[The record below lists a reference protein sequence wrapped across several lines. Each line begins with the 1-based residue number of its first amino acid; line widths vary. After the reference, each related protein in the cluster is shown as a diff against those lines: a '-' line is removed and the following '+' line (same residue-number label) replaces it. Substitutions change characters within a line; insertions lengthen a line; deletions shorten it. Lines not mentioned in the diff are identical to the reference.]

1 MYMLG
6 LGIILLLL
14 KTLEI
19 GPPAH
24 WAWWWVLAPFALAAV
39 WWAWADASGY
49 TKRRAM
55 EKMDARKQTRLNRQK
70 DALGV
75 RPRKPR

>member
-49 TKRRAM
+49 TKRKAM
-55 EKMDARKQTRLNRQK
+55 QREDARKAARLARQK
-70 DALGV
+70 DALGLAT
-75 RPRKPR
+75 RRKK